1 MSLSHKKT
9 IQSRICLVLVV
20 CLLFGMLPF
29 GTLAA
34 TQEVSITGISAYN
47 FRGSDWYIIVDTNIS
62 DFALTS
68 ISGLKA
74 PMDGTTAQVWFQI
87 NSQLGVSAGSFAFT
101 LAADKAEHTVTIP
114 AGTELGGYTVAENFV
129 FYTHADGSVTTEA
142 TEPEVTEPEE
152 KTVSITGIQASM
164 YRPGNSDWY
173 IIVNTD
179 IADFALTAISGLK
192 APMDDTTAQVWFQ
205 INSQLSIPAGS
216 FALTLAAD
224 KAEHTVTIPAGTVL
238 GEYTLERDFV
248 FYTHADGTLTAE
260 SSEPETTVP
269 ETTAPAENTVS
280 ITGIQSGTYRSG
292 NSDWYIIVN
301 TDIADFALTAISG
314 LKAPMDD
321 TTAQVW
327 FQINSQLSIP
337 AGSFALTLAT
347 DKAEHTVTIPAGTEL
362 GGYTVA
368 EDFVFYTHADGSVTT
383 EDTPE
388 ETEPTTEATSVFQIT
403 GIVAY
408 NYRSANS
415 DWYIELQ
422 TNQPSLSLD
431 AVASLR
437 NLGVTSD
444 GAAAGGWFQITTDN
458 PGQVEFDIDIDKNEH
473 TVVLPA
479 GMELG
484 GYTLEKDFVFYTHA
498 DGSVTT
504 ENIPEETEPTTEAT
518 PVFQI
523 TGIVAYNYRSASEDW
538 YIILQTN
545 QPDFRLDAVASLR
558 NLGVT
563 SDSAAVGGWFQI
575 TTDNPGQLGF
585 SLSVDKSA
593 HTIMLP
599 AGLEL
604 GGYTLEKD
612 FVFYTDAAGHVT
624 TENIPEETEP
634 TTEATPVFQIT
645 GIVAYNYRSASED
658 WYIILQTNQPDF
670 RLDAVASL
678 RNLGVTSDSAAV
690 GGWFQITTDNPGQL
704 GFSLSVDKSAHT
716 IVLPAGLELGGY
728 TLEKDFVFYTDA
740 AGHVTTENT
749 PEETEPATEPP
760 TTEPTE
766 PQSYELSITGV
777 ASGTYRSANN
787 DWYIILNTDNSAFEL
802 DTPTGWVAPLAEGG
816 AQVWFQSNAAMGQSS
831 GKLIFTLAAGKDEHS
846 VTIPAGLTLG
856 NYTLKDD
863 FTFYTHRSGVV
874 DTVRPTVLKGWSM
887 TLGDNLDMNF
897 FVSVAESE
905 IANTRVQIS
914 VEDETFLLYPEA
926 QDHETGNYIFSVELA
941 AAQMTETVTFAL
953 LVGDSV
959 IQTNTYTARQYADY
973 ILNNDQFNETTK
985 NLVGAM
991 LVYGAKAQSYFEC
1004 NTDSYADA
1012 DIEHEQKTVP
1022 AEIAPPVLTGAVD
1035 GLRYYGASM
1044 LFTSKHAVRYYFVL
1058 SDGAD
1063 IADYTFTAGEE
1074 VLTAKAK
1081 DGMYCVDVGQIN
1093 PQDLDKPIEVTVTCG
1108 EKVLTVGYSAMHYI
1122 VRKYNSGT
1130 GSELKALLQA
1140 MYTYHLAAED
1150 YVVAAYKPTSL
1161 TIALYDPQES
1171 VYGFT
1176 FNTNE
1181 KPLNTV
1187 VQIKKVGTE
1196 EWVEHPVSSVS
1207 ATTYNEND
1215 TIVNYY
1221 ISKTEVQ
1228 LEKGSS
1234 YIYRI
1239 YDKEAEVGTEY
1250 VTLTAKDPQTDA
1262 FTFVHVSDSQ
1272 EGPTY
1277 FNRVLAQVSDN
1288 ADFIL
1293 HTGDV
1298 VQNSKYEQEWTEML
1312 DDNFAYLSRIPVMAL
1327 SGNHETTYNTR
1338 GIAEIFKHFNN
1349 CIPAQASTNL
1359 GYFYSFI
1366 YGDVKFIMLNTN
1378 DLTQNKL
1385 KAEQYDWLVNELE
1398 TNTCK
1403 WTVVALHNPLYS
1415 AGRYGSDSSR
1425 NEIALA
1431 LQQQLRGI
1439 FAQYGVDIVL
1449 QGHDHIISR
1458 TFPIDGNGIAQSESI
1473 ENIDGVEYSVDPSG
1487 VIYLMNGPAGS
1498 QTRVPYLADDPRYAY
1513 AESSQAASWAELS
1526 FEGDILTVTVKYH
1539 DGTNENVYHTWGI
1552 KKDAS
1557 NIPALRISSVYPYAD
1572 FAKAYLDTED
1582 PNVSDYTCGSVNPNV
1597 DTVISWESNSQ
1608 ATGYTVLLST
1618 ERDYSNAKTYQV
1630 PAEDCSVA
1638 VNNLLKAQTYYVKV
1652 TADGTSMATE
1662 ASFTT
1667 TDLGPRVMTVDGV
1680 YNVRDMGGYLTA
1692 SGKTTKQGLIYRG
1705 GALSPSADYPN
1716 VQITESGI
1724 ATMAEEMGI
1733 RTEIDFRNSTEA
1745 LGVTESCIPN
1755 AELIYCTLG
1764 GYDSGMIDYAESYKK
1779 VFQLLARPENY
1790 PIYYHCTG
1798 GADRTGTVSYLLG
1811 ALLGMDKTDLIRDY
1825 EFTSFSMY
1833 GERNSKTTK
1842 YAFGAMCAL
1851 LETYEGAT
1859 LADKAEQYLL
1869 SIGVTEDEIFNIR
1882 AIMFGEEPK
1891 ELPEDGADT
1900 PETTVPDFFDYM
1912 NSKETITLNSSMT
1925 SVTSDLAVGYG
1936 KTVRIPLDTQIVS
1949 TGSGRLLVYIGSYGL
1964 NMRGNSLRFHVNDGA
1979 DTEIKPRPDST
1990 AYQLYNNFFDDGGY
2004 MDLTV
2009 TLTDTGVTFD
2019 VVAVNSRGSSK
2030 TFSYTYENVRVTDE
2044 IASSDAKIT
2053 VKIDPTQVSEVIL
2066 AP

>member
-1 MSLSHKKT
+1 MPNQKT
-9 IQSRICLVLVV
+9 IRSRICLVLVV
-20 CLLFGMLPF
+20 CLLFGLIPF
-29 GTLAA
+29 GALAA
-34 TQEVSITGISAYN
+34 TQEVSVTGISAYN
-47 FRGSDWYIIVDTNIS
+47 FRGSDWFIILDVDQA
-62 DFALTS
+62 DFALTEVA
-68 ISGLKA
+68 GLKA
-74 PMDGTTAQVWFQI
+74 SMDSTTAQIWFQS
-87 NSQLGVSAGSFAFT
+87 NSAMGVNAGKLSFT
-101 LAADKAEHTVTIP
+101 LAADKGEHTVTLP
-114 AGTELGGYTVAENFV
+114 AGTALGQYTLREDFV
-129 FYTHADGSVTTEA
+129 FCTHADGSVT
-142 TEPEVTEPEE
+142 V
-152 KTVSITGIQASM
+152 
-164 YRPGNSDWY
+164 
-173 IIVNTD
+173 
-179 IADFALTAISGLK
+179 
-192 APMDDTTAQVWFQ
+192 
-205 INSQLSIPAGS
+205 
-216 FALTLAAD
+216 
-224 KAEHTVTIPAGTVL
+224 
-238 GEYTLERDFV
+238 GE
-248 FYTHADGTLTAE
+248 TAE
-260 SSEPETTVP
+260 PPV
-269 ETTAPAENTVS
+269 
-280 ITGIQSGTYRSG
+280 
-292 NSDWYIIVN
+292 
-301 TDIADFALTAISG
+301 
-314 LKAPMDD
+314 
-321 TTAQVW
+321 
-327 FQINSQLSIP
+327 
-337 AGSFALTLAT
+337 
-347 DKAEHTVTIPAGTEL
+347 
-362 GGYTVA
+362 
-368 EDFVFYTHADGSVTT
+368 EDAS
-383 EDTPE
+383 
-388 ETEPTTEATSVFQIT
+388 AFQIT

-408 NYRSANS
+408 NYRSGS
-415 DWYIELQ
+415 GDWYIILQ
-422 TNQPSLSLD
+422 TNQPALHLD

-444 GAAAGGWFQITTDN
+444 GAAVGGWFQINTDN
-458 PGQVEFDIDIDKNEH
+458 LGQLGFSLSVDKNEH
-473 TVVLPA
+473 TIKLPI
-479 GMELG
+479 GLELG
-484 GYTLEKDFVFYTHA
+484 GYTLEKDYIFYTHA
-498 DGSVTT
+498 DGSVTAG
-504 ENIPEETEPTTEAT
+504 EVEEPPVEEASA
-518 PVFQI
+518 FRI
-523 TGIVAYNYRSASEDW
+523 TGIVAYNYRSGSGDW
-538 YIILQTN
+538 YVILQTN
-545 QPDFRLDAVASLR
+545 RSDFALDAVASLR

-563 SDSAAVGGWFQI
+563 SDGAAVGGWFQI
-575 TTDNPGQLGF
+575 NTDNLGQLGF
-585 SLSVDKSA
+585 SLSVDKAA
-593 HTIMLP
+593 HTIVLP
-599 AGLEL
+599 TGLEL
-604 GGYTLEKD
+604 GGYTLEVD
-612 FVFYTDAAGHVT
+612 FVFCTDANGH
-624 TENIPEETEP
+624 
-634 TTEATPVFQIT
+634 IT
-645 GIVAYNYRSASED
+645 VKE
-658 WYIILQTNQPDF
+658 
-670 RLDAVASL
+670 
-678 RNLGVTSDSAAV
+678 
-690 GGWFQITTDNPGQL
+690 TTDP
-704 GFSLSVDKSAHT
+704 
-716 IVLPAGLELGGY
+716 
-728 TLEKDFVFYTDA
+728 
-740 AGHVTTENT
+740 
-749 PEETEPATEPP
+749 
-760 TTEPTE
+760 EPTE
-766 PQSYELSITGV
+766 PEATEPEATEPIVTPFSITGV

-787 DWYIILNTDNSAFEL
+787 DWYIILNTDNSFFEL
-802 DTPTGWVAPLAEGG
+802 ESPTGWIAPLTEGG
-816 AQVWFQSNAAMGQSS
+816 AQVWFQSNAAMGQGG

-846 VTIPAGLTLG
+846 VTIPAGLALG
-856 NYTLKDD
+856 NYTLKEN
-863 FTFYTHRSGVV
+863 FTFYTHRSGAV

-887 TLGDNLDMNF
+887 TLGDDLDMNF

-905 IANTRVQIS
+905 LNNTRVQIS
-914 VEDETFLLYPEA
+914 VADETLLLYPETL
-926 QDHETGNYIFSVELA
+926 DNETGNYIFSVELA
-941 AAQMTETVTFAL
+941 AAQMTETVTFTL
-953 LVGDSV
+953 LVGESV
-959 IQTNTYTARQYADY
+959 IETNTYTGRQYADY
-973 ILNNDQFNETTK
+973 ILNSDQFDDTTK
-985 NLVGAM
+985 NLVRSM
-991 LVYGAKAQSYFEC
+991 LVYGAKAQSYFVC
-1004 NTDSYADA
+1004 NTDNYADA
-1012 DIEHEQKTVP
+1012 GIEYAQAAVP

-1035 GLRYYGASM
+1035 GLKYYGCSM
-1044 LFTSKHAVRYYFVL
+1044 LFTSKHAVRYYFTL
-1058 SDGAD
+1058 SDGAS
-1063 IADYTFTAGEE
+1063 IADYTFTAGKE

-1081 DGMYCVDVGQIN
+1081 DGMYFIDVDQIN

-1108 EKVLTVGYSAMHYI
+1108 ESVLTVDYSAMHYI
-1122 VRKYNSGT
+1122 VRQYRSDA

-1150 YVVAAYKPTSL
+1150 YVVAAYQPTSL

-1176 FNTNE
+1176 FNTIK

-1187 VQIKKVGTE
+1187 VQIRKVGTE
-1196 EWVEHPVSSVS
+1196 EWIEHPVSSVG

-1215 TIVNYY
+1215 TIINYY
-1221 ISKTEVQ
+1221 ISKTEVP
-1228 LEKGSS
+1228 LEKDSS
-1234 YIYRI
+1234 YIYRV

-1250 VTLTAKDPQTDA
+1250 ATLTAKDPQTDS

-1272 EGPTY
+1272 DGPTY
-1277 FNRVLAQVSDN
+1277 FNRVLSQVSES

-1312 DDNFAYLSRIPVMAL
+1312 DDNFEYLSRIPVMAI

-1338 GIAEIFKHFNN
+1338 GIAETFKHFNN
-1349 CIPAQASTNL
+1349 CIPAQTSTNL

-1378 DLTQNKL
+1378 DLTGNKL

-1431 LQQQLRGI
+1431 LQQQLRGL

-1449 QGHDHIISR
+1449 QGHDHVISK
-1458 TFPIDGNGIAQSESI
+1458 TYPIDGNGIAQSEVI
-1473 ENIDGVEYSVDPSG
+1473 ENIDGVAYSIDPSG

-1498 QTRVPYLADDPRYAY
+1498 QTRVPYVTNDTRYAY
-1513 AESSQAASWAELS
+1513 AEGSQAASWAELS

-1557 NIPALRISSVYPYAD
+1557 NVPALRISSVYPYAD
-1572 FAKAYLDTED
+1572 FAKAYLEAED

-1597 DTVISWESNSQ
+1597 DTVISWKSNSQ

-1618 ERDYSNAKTYQV
+1618 SEDYSNAKTYNV
-1630 PAEDCSVA
+1630 PAENCSVT

-1652 TADGTSMATE
+1652 MADGTSVATE

-1764 GYDSGMIDYAESYKK
+1764 GYDSGMINYAESYKK
-1779 VFQLLARPENY
+1779 TFQLLARPESY
-1790 PIYYHCTG
+1790 PVYYHCTG

-1811 ALLGMDKTDLIRDY
+1811 ALLGMDEADLIRDY

-1882 AIMFGEEPK
+1882 AIMFGEELK

-1900 PETTVPDFFDYM
+1900 PEASVTDFFDYM
-1912 NSKETITLNSSMT
+1912 DSKETITLNSGMT

-1964 NMRGNSLRFHVNDGA
+1964 NMRGNSLRFHINDGS

-1990 AYQLYNNFFDDGGY
+1990 EYKIYNNFFDDGGY

-2019 VVAVNSRGSSK
+2019 IVAVNSRGSSH

-2044 IASSDAKIT
+2044 IASADAKIT